1 MYVLSPFGYVY
12 FEVDLL
18 ATKIR
23 NVTVQQVSSELY
35 EGVVFE
41 GYLFLANGQA
51 GVGVY
56 KILDSHD
63 LEFVMSI
70 KDVVAMDIKVD
81 TVRKLLYVLDAN
93 RGVEVYEVNN
103 PAKPTSYDTIN
114 LENITYANSNIEV
127 NGKTILVMFYRG
139 IKNTIA

>member
-1 MYVLSPFGYVY
+1 
-12 FEVDLL
+12 
-18 ATKIR
+18 
-23 NVTVQQVSSELY
+23 
-35 EGVVFE
+35 
-41 GYLFLANGQA
+41 
-51 GVGVY
+51 
-56 KILDSHD
+56 
-63 LEFVMSI
+63 MSI
-70 KDVVAMDIKVD
+70 KEVVAMDIKVD